1 MSFDEEW
8 SLARANA
15 RPAVGGFATADLEFN
30 QDHIGAVGT
39 EAFHLHGRLHTDGRH
54 AAKATAEAA
63 AALTNEGFASG
74 PALHQ
79 AQSRWESQLQTL
91 LAACANISNGLD
103 YSLSSHAKEEHELY
117 AAFTASKL
125 DQLLT

>member
-8 SLARANA
+8 SFARANA
-15 RPAVGGFATADLEFN
+15 RPAVGGFATADLELN

-39 EAFHLHGRLHTDGRH
+39 AAFQLHGRLGTDGRH
-54 AAKATAEAA
+54 AARATTEAATA
-63 AALTNEGFASG
+63 LTHEGFASG
-74 PALHQ
+74 PALHK
-79 AQSRWESQLQTL
+79 AQTRWESQLQTL

-103 YSLSSHAKEEHELY
+103 YSLSAHAKEEHELH

>member
-8 SLARANA
+8 SLARASA

-30 QDHIGAVGT
+30 QDHVGAIGT
-39 EAFHLHGRLHTDGRH
+39 EAFHLHGRLTTDGRH
-54 AAKATAEAA
+54 AARATTEAATALAA
-63 AALTNEGFASG
+63 EGFASG
-74 PALHQ
+74 AALHSL
-79 AQSRWESQLQTL
+79 QSRWESRLQAL
-91 LAACANISNGLD
+91 VAACANISNGLD

-125 DQLLT
+125 DRLLT